1 MVHFAEV
8 LLPLTE
14 ETGGFHVKSN
24 GTTAVLKPKEV
35 YLFLQSFFKIFTSAL
50 QACLMQHVH
59 FEIKYTKM

>member
-1 MVHFAEV
+1 MHFAEV

-24 GTTAVLKPKEV
+24 GTTSVMKPKEV
-35 YLFLQSFFKIFTSAL
+35 YLFKVFTSL

-59 FEIKYTKM
+59 FEIKYTKR